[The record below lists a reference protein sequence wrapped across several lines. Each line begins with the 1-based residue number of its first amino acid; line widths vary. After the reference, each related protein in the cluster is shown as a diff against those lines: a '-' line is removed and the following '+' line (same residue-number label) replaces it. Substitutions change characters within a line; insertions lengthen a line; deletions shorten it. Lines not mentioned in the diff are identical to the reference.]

1 MAETLGLR
9 ERKKQRT
16 HETIV
21 RAGIDLFLERGFQAT
36 TVADIAALAEVAPST
51 VFAYFPTKED
61 ILFDPFAAVQE
72 GFRARMEGRAAGESA
87 LEALRNWALEVI
99 PPMFDT
105 LTADKRALRQV
116 IDADPR
122 LQTQERMRISYFE
135 ELLVRELAQDLGTST
150 EAAVVRIVA
159 GAVIGGVGPILSD
172 SRELPIAER
181 EANLR
186 LAFTFAEAGLAAVER
201 AVREMAPS

>member
-1 MAETLGLR
+1 MAEATGLR

-21 RAGIDLFLERGFQAT
+21 QAGIELFLERGFQAT

-61 ILFDPFAAVQE
+61 ILFDPFVAVE
-72 GFRARMEGRAAGESA
+72 TSFRERLEGRAAGESA
-87 LEALRNWALEVI
+87 LEALRNWALDVI

-105 LTADKRALRQV
+105 LSADKRAVRQV

-122 LQTQERMRISYFE
+122 LQTQERMRIAYFE
-135 ELLVRELAQDLGTST
+135 ELLVRELAVDLDTVID
-150 EAAVVRIVA
+150 APVVRIVA
-159 GAVIGGVGPILSD
+159 GAVIGAVGPIMAD
-172 SRELPIAER
+172 SRELRAAER

-186 LAFTFAEAGLAAVER
+186 LAFTFAEAGLAAVAR
-201 AVREMAPS
+201 ALQEA